1 MVLRCKISN
10 TRTSGKRTITQ
21 PYTQISK
28 FLSYVLR
35 HKPDAIGLELDAE
48 GWAYIPELS
57 RLVLAGQRLAGMI
70 PLFPLIWRTGYGGQ
84 ITIAGNGFGKI
95 GS

>member
-1 MVLRCKISN
+1 MGRLRRKEMLSTDRTDRTDLSLIRQCKLLKIGRS
-10 TRTSGKRTITQ
+10 SLYYAPVG
-21 PYTQISK
+21 
-28 FLSYVLR
+28 F
-35 HKPDAIGLELDAE
+35 DAKT
-48 GWAYIPELS
+48 LS
-57 RLVLAGQRLAGMI
+57 RLVLAGQRLARMI